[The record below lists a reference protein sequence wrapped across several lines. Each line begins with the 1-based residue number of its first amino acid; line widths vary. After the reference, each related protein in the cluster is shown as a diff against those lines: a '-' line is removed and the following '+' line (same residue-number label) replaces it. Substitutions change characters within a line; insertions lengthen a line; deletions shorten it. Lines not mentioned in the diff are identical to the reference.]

1 MFVKQ
6 ISAFAEN
13 KPGAL
18 LDIIATLR
26 DHKVD
31 IRAMSLAETSDFG
44 IMRLIVSNPESAV
57 EALKAQGVT
66 CSLTDVIAVELE
78 DKPGS
83 LFKIFTA
90 LAEADVSVEYT
101 YAFTTPVGSKACCA
115 LRVNKNEEAVAALQA
130 AGVTLMSGSSLY
142 SM

>member
-26 DHKVD
+26 DHDVD
-31 IRAMSLAETSDFG
+31 IRAMSLAESSEFG
-44 IMRLIVSNPESAV
+44 IMRLIVSHPESAV
-57 EALKAQGVT
+57 CALKEHGIT

-83 LFKIFTA
+83 LFQIFTA
-90 LAEADVSVEYT
+90 LAEADISVEYT
-101 YAFTTPVGSKACCA
+101 YAFTTPIGSKACCA
-115 LRVNKNEEAVAALQA
+115 LRVNKNEEAVKALQD
-130 AGVTLMSGSSLY
+130 AGVTLMTGSVLY